1 MPRTTAALNSF
12 VSGEFSAKLDG
23 RTDFEKY
30 ASGCKTLENMLVHPQ
45 GAAARRVGTQF
56 ISEVKTSSAKTR
68 LIPFEFSTT
77 QTYVLEFGNTYIRM
91 FKDKGQ
97 ITEGDVTVTAIT
109 KANPGVVTAT
119 SHGYADGDIVILSS
133 VVGMTEV
140 NGKTFKVSN
149 KDTNT
154 FELENVDGVDVDTS
168 GFTTYSSGGDANKI
182 YEIVSPYL
190 TAELFELK
198 FAQSADVMYIV
209 HPNHETMKLSRTGH
223 TAWTLT
229 EVAFTDGP
237 YLSTNTTATTLTP
250 ASVGVATGVN
260 ITASAIT
267 GINGGVG
274 WLATDVG
281 RILKFNSGKAIITA
295 RTNTTVVVATI
306 TTAFTN
312 TNATAAFNLGAFS
325 DTTGHPSCVSFF
337 EQRLVFAGTT
347 DEPQTLYFSKSGDY
361 ENMTTGTN
369 ADDAMVYT
377 IASNQVN
384 KIRYLKAVRTLLIGT
399 TGGEFS
405 VSADGTDAAVTP
417 TNVTIKRQ
425 SSFGAANV
433 DAQPAGNAVLFL
445 QRAKRKIRELAYNY
459 DSDGYVAPDLTI
471 LNETVTNSGITEMAY
486 QQAPDSILWC
496 VRDDGVLAGLT
507 YQRTDNVVAWHR
519 HIIGGKSDTGKNII
533 QQKINFTANGTIVN
547 GTANSITLAS
557 HGLVTNDPIYY
568 YAAANPITGISSGS
582 LYYVITTDANTIKL
596 SLTAALSAAGTA
608 ISLTA
613 PSTAST
619 QSIYQGVNISSNVI
633 YSSAHGL
640 KTGDIIFYD
649 NVGTTIGGLSENTSY
664 YVSRVDDNQFK
675 LYSDSNLVNVVSLTS
690 AHTSEQVDNILQNAK
705 VESVA
710 TISGDLNEDELWIV
724 SQRWVNGAVR
734 RFVECFSDFDFDE
747 TAPEDFKFL
756 DSHLSYS
763 GVAVSSLSG
772 LDHLEGETVS
782 ILADGATHA
791 TKVVSSGAIS
801 LDRAATKVV
810 VGLPYSSVLQTMRIE
825 GGAGQYEGTAQGKIK
840 RISKV
845 VLRLFETVGAK
856 VGPSLD
862 NLETVPFR
870 TTSGAM
876 DLPVSTFLA
885 GDKEVEFADDYNTDG
900 FIFVKQEQPLPLTIL
915 ALYPTIVTNDG

>member
-30 ASGCKTLENMLVHPQ
+30 ASGCKTLQNMLVHPQ

-56 ISEVKTSSAKTR
+56 IAEVKTSSAKTR

-77 QTYVLEFGNTYIRM
+77 QTYILEFGNTYIRM
-91 FKDKGQ
+91 YKDKGQ
-97 ITEGDVTVTAIT
+97 ITEGDVTITAIT
-109 KANPGVVTAT
+109 KANPAVVTANG
-119 SHGYADGDIVILSS
+119 HGYVDGQNIIITS

-140 NGKTFKVSN
+140 NGKTFKVAE
-149 KDTNT
+149 KTTNT
-154 FELENVDGVDVDTS
+154 FELQNVDGTDINS
-168 GFTTYSSGGDANKI
+168 SAFTTYSSGGDANRI

-198 FAQSADVMYIV
+198 FAQSADVMYIT
-209 HPNHETMKLSRTGH
+209 HPNHEVMKLSRTGH
-223 TAWTLT
+223 TSWTLT
-229 EVAFTDGP
+229 EVVFTAGP
-237 YLSTNTTATTLTP
+237 YLPTNTTATTITPQQAAAASGKTLTLS
-250 ASVGVATGVN
+250 AVTGV
-260 ITASAIT
+260 
-267 GINGGVG
+267 NGGVG

-281 RILKFNSGKAIITA
+281 RIVKFNSGEAIITA
-295 RTNTTVVVATI
+295 RTNATVAVATI

-312 TNATAAFNLGAFS
+312 DNAIAAFNLGAFS

-337 EQRLVFAGTT
+337 EQRLVFAGTK

-384 KIRYLKAVRTLLIGT
+384 KIRYLKSVRTLLIGT

-445 QRAKRKIRELAYNY
+445 QRAKRKIRELAYNF
-459 DSDGYVAPDLTI
+459 DADGYVAPDLTI
-471 LNETVTNSGITEMAY
+471 LNETVTDSGINEMAY

-496 VRDDGVLAGLT
+496 VREDGILSGLT

-519 HIIGGKSDTGKNII
+519 HIIGGKSDTTKNII
-533 QQKINFTANGTIVN
+533 QQQISFTANTTTVN
-547 GTANSITLAS
+547 GTNNTITLAS
-557 HGLVTNDPIYY
+557 HGLATNDPIYY
-568 YAAANPITGISSGS
+568 YAAAHPITGISSGS
-582 LYYVITTDANTIKL
+582 LYFVIRTDGNTIQL
-596 SLTAALSAAGTA
+596 ATTAANSAAGTA
-608 ISLTA
+608 IGLTG

-619 QSIYQGVNISSNVI
+619 QFIYQGVNISSNVI
-633 YSSAHGL
+633 YSAAHGF

-649 NVGTTIGGLSENTSY
+649 NIGTTIGGLSENIAY

-675 LYSDSNLVNVVSLTS
+675 LFTDSKLVTVVSLTS
-690 AHTSEQVDNILQNAK
+690 AHTSEQTDNILQDAK

-710 TISGDLNEDELWIV
+710 TISGDLNEDELWII

-734 RFVECFSDFDFDE
+734 RFVECFSEFDFDE
-747 TAPEDFKFL
+747 TAPQDFKFL

-791 TKVVSSGAIS
+791 TKVVTSGAIALTRS
-801 LDRAATKVV
+801 ATKVV

-825 GGAGQYEGTAQGKIK
+825 AGAGQFEGTAQAKIK

-845 VLRLFETVGAK
+845 TLRLFETVGAK

-900 FIFVKQEQPLPLTIL
+900 FIFVKQDQALPLTVL

>member
-30 ASGCKTLENMLVHPQ
+30 PSGCKTLENMLVHPQ

-109 KANPGVVTAT
+109 KANPGVVTAN
-119 SHGYADGDIVILSS
+119 SHGYANGDFVILSS

-149 KDTNT
+149 KATNT

-168 GFTTYSSGGDANKI
+168 GFTTYSSDGDANRI
-182 YEIVSPYL
+182 YEITSPYL

-198 FAQSADVMYIV
+198 FAQSADVMYIT
-209 HPNHETMKLSRTGH
+209 HPNHEVMKLSRTGH

-237 YLSTNTTATTLTP
+237 YLPTNTTATTITPQQTAAASGKTLTLS
-250 ASVGVATGVN
+250 AVTGV
-260 ITASAIT
+260 
-267 GINGGVG
+267 NGGVG

-295 RTNTTVVVATI
+295 RTNATVAVATI

-312 TNATAAFNLGAFS
+312 TDATAAFNLGAFS

-417 TNVTIKRQ
+417 TNITIKRQ
-425 SSFGAANV
+425 SSHGAANV

-533 QQKINFTANGTIVN
+533 QQKINFTANSTIVN

-557 HGLVTNDPIYY
+557 HGLATNDPIYY

-582 LYYVITTDANTIKL
+582 LYYVIRTDANTIKL
-596 SLTAALSAAGTA
+596 SLTAALSAAGTP

-613 PSTAST
+613 PGTAST

-633 YSSAHGL
+633 YSAAHGF
-640 KTGDIIFYD
+640 KTRDVIFYD
-649 NVGTTIGGLSENTSY
+649 NVGTTITGLSENIPY
-664 YVSRVDDNQFK
+664 YVSRVDANQFK
-675 LYSDSNLVNVVSLTS
+675 LYTDSNLVNVVSLTS

-705 VESVA
+705 IESVA
-710 TISGDLNEDELWIV
+710 TISGDLNEDELWII

-791 TKVVSSGAIS
+791 TKTVASGAIA
-801 LDRAATKVV
+801 LDRSATKVT

-825 GGAGQYEGTAQGKIK
+825 AGAGQYEGTAQAKIK

>member
-12 VSGEFSAKLDG
+12 VSGEFSAKMDG

-30 ASGCKTLENMLVHPQ
+30 ASGCKTLQNMLVHPQ

-56 ISEVKTSSAKTR
+56 IAEVKTSSLKTR

-77 QTYVLEFGNTYIRM
+77 QTYILEFGNTYIRM

-97 ITEGDVTVTAIT
+97 ITEGDVTISAIT
-109 KANPGVVTAT
+109 KANPAVVTANG
-119 SHGYADGDIVILSS
+119 HGFANGDFVILSS

-140 NGKTFKVSN
+140 NGKTFKVAD
-149 KDTNT
+149 KTTNT
-154 FELENVDGVDVDTS
+154 FELQDVDGTDINS
-168 GFTTYSSGGDANKI
+168 SAFTTYSSGGDANRI
-182 YEIVSPYL
+182 YQITSPYL

-198 FAQSADVMYIV
+198 FAQSADVMYIT
-209 HPNHETMKLSRTGH
+209 HPNHEVMKLSRTGH

-229 EVAFTDGP
+229 EVEFTDGP
-237 YLSTNTTATTLTP
+237 YLSENTTTTTLTP
-250 ASVGVATGVN
+250 AQSATGTGIN

-267 GINGGVG
+267 GINGGAG
-274 WLATDVG
+274 WKTTDVG
-281 RILKFNSGKAIITA
+281 RIISFNSGKAKITA

-312 TNATAAFNLGAFS
+312 TNATAAFKLGAFS

-337 EQRLVFAGTT
+337 EQRLVFAGTS

-384 KIRYLKAVRTLLIGT
+384 KIRYLKSVRTLLIGT
-399 TGGEFS
+399 TGGEFT

-417 TNVTIKRQ
+417 TNIQIRRQ

-433 DAQPAGNAVLFL
+433 DAQPAGNAILFL

-459 DSDGYVAPDLTI
+459 DTDGYIAPDLCI
-471 LNETVTNSGITEMAY
+471 LNETVTDSGINEMAY
-486 QQAPDSILWC
+486 QQAPDSILWA
-496 VRDDGVLAGLT
+496 VRDDGVLSGLT

-519 HIIGGKSDTGKNII
+519 HLIGGKADTTKNII
-533 QQKINFTANGTIVN
+533 QQQISFTANTTVVN
-547 GTANSITLAS
+547 GTNNTITLSS
-557 HGLVTNDPIYY
+557 HGLSTNDPIYY
-568 YAAANPITGISSGS
+568 YAAANPITGITSGR
-582 LYYVITTDANTIKL
+582 LYYVIASDSNTIKL
-596 SLTAALSAAGTA
+596 ATSAANSAAGTA
-608 ISLTA
+608 ISLTG

-619 QSIYQGVNISSNVI
+619 QFIYQGVNIASNVI
-633 YSSAHGL
+633 YSAAHGL
-640 KTGDIIFYD
+640 KTGDKIFYD
-649 NVGTTIGGLSENTSY
+649 NIGTAIGGLSENIEY
-664 YVSRVDDNQFK
+664 FVSRVDDDQFK
-675 LYSDSNLVNVVSLTS
+675 LYSDSKLINVVSLTS
-690 AHTSEQVDNILQNAK
+690 AHTSEQTDNILQNTK

-710 TISGDLNEDELWIV
+710 TISGDLNEDELWII
-724 SQRWVNGAVR
+724 SQRWVNGSVR
-734 RFVECFSDFDFDE
+734 RYVECFSNFDFDE
-747 TAPEDFKFL
+747 TAPEDFKFV

-791 TKVVSSGAIS
+791 NKTVSSGSIS
-801 LDRAATKVV
+801 LDRASRKVT
-810 VGLPYSSVLQTMRIE
+810 VGLSYNSILQTMRIE
-825 GGAGQYEGTAQGKIK
+825 GGAGQLEGTAQGKIK
-840 RISKV
+840 RISKI

-876 DLPVSTFLA
+876 DLPVSTFIA
-885 GDKEVEFADDYNTDG
+885 GDKEVEFSDDYNTDG
-900 FIFVKQEQPLPLTIL
+900 FIFVKQDQALPLTVL